1 MVSYNMVLGDGS
13 REITEIWRD
22 GNGKWPKRITLKD
35 APKPTPQLL
44 DVQQADAS
52 ELKPFV
58 RHETNAPDKKHC
70 EEIWVP
76 GTPSGKAFW
85 DAYGYKFS
93 SMAHGACPS
102 EYNFI
107 NKKELNYAGY
117 KGVEYLEHGIH
128 AKKKKMP
135 FLRSFMRGSDSAA
148 PPPSKIH
155 VIPHLSCGGTANN
168 EFAVTNNVAPS
179 IKFRTCSKEVD
190 PNTGWACNHGT
201 EFKDCQRRV
210 KQGETAKLEMDD
222 DVKTILPITFTAEGA
237 VDQVSACYMEV
248 PAGGFHQQTAMVLDE
263 SWWEKLQAS
272 C

>member
-135 FLRSFMRGSDSAA
+135 FLRSFMRGSDSA
-148 PPPSKIH
+148 PRLLQNSRHSSPQLRRHGQQRVRCDKQRCPVHQVSN
-155 VIPHLSCGGTANN
+155 LQQ
-168 EFAVTNNVAPS
+168 
-179 IKFRTCSKEVD
+179 EVD

-222 DVKTILPITFTAEGA
+222 NVKTILPITFTAEGA